1 MDVRKVR
8 RGKGYEAW
16 YKGAWDEDDKGGEKA
31 ALAAEA
37 SQTAEKKGDGGLH
50 FSHCNV

>member
-16 YKGAWDEDDKGGEKA
+16 YKGAWDEDDKGVEKA

-37 SQTAEKKGDGGLH
+37 SQTAEKKETAACI
-50 FSHCNV
+50 FRTAM